1 MANKQESNEPSFDEI
16 LKNLNNDL
24 PPIQNIPDISKAENE
39 YATQSTF
46 DELNAQA
53 LHIKISINQKLLQSQ
68 QNLAQGTDNERGT
81 YDTRERIRQPAFN
94 EHRRTDD
101 DRIFTQNSTG
111 FTKPPTLQRICDD
124 VQQNT
129 RGEQGNTI
137 KDTAM
142 DTYQHSNGSHSSQK
156 SPSFDDSQRRNFTE
170 PTSTAISRRGG
181 ARIANEQEIS
191 RRGRSLGA
199 GLEEFAKIYGIEM
212 QANEQELKELENKI
226 KEWKQTFLKSREL
239 AEKSMNSF
247 LEKSI
252 QELQHSQSVFY
263 ADALPKA
270 YAKFATAILT
280 LVNLG
285 YKLDQQNATKIQK
298 ILKIELNKDLVR

>member
-1 MANKQESNEPSFDEI
+1 MANKQETNEPSFDEI

-24 PPIQNIPDISKAENE
+24 PPIQNTPDISKAENE

-53 LHIKISINQKLLQSQ
+53 LHIKISINKKLLQSQ
-68 QNLAQGTDNERGT
+68 QNLTQGTDNERDT

-101 DRIFTQNSTG
+101 DRIFARNSTG
-111 FTKPPTLQRICDD
+111 FTKSPTLQRICDD

-142 DTYQHSNGSHSSQK
+142 DTYQHSNGSYSSQK
-156 SPSFDDSQRRNFTE
+156 PPSFDDSKRRNFAE
-170 PTSTAISRRGG
+170 PTSTAR
-181 ARIANEQEIS
+181 S

-199 GLEEFAKIYGIEM
+199 GLEEFAKIYGIEI

-280 LVNLG
+280 LANLG
-285 YKLDQQNATKIQK
+285 YKLDTQNTAKIQK